1 MKRLWLIIFL
11 LYTGCDSIKKDQIGP
26 YYGGISEREAAGTI
40 FTNELWVCLEESNG
54 NYFLDSSCGE
64 GKNTYLLTKER
75 KNVYYLIRGG
85 KKEYLTIT
93 NSKNAYEFVYKNRKY
108 QKKDWHHY
116 RNRPEPT
123 MRPAVYRR

>member
-75 KNVYYLIRGG
+75 KKGLERKE
-85 KKEYLTIT
+85 KKAKGLPRKQRRVRTAKSLRIKSGLS
-93 NSKNAYEFVYKNRKY
+93 SKMCTTPKSRSTSSILA
-108 QKKDWHHY
+108 
-116 RNRPEPT
+116 
-123 MRPAVYRR
+123 